1 MNRCG
6 IGRTRPRILRRAAA
20 LRILVYTREF
30 SVSIRLREETVRPV
44 SIAAV
49 MMLVATAAH
58 AQNDFPNKPVRFIVG
73 FSPGG
78 GSDILARL
86 LSEKLTESWGKP
98 FVVDNRS
105 GAGGTIALSLTAN
118 AAPDGYTMMM
128 ISGSQITNAV
138 LMTKM
143 NLDVLKAFAPVTQAT
158 SQPYLLVVHPS
169 VAAKNVKELIALAK
183 AKPGTL
189 NYASSG
195 TGSFAHL
202 GMELFKH
209 MTGTEMV
216 HIPFKGSGA
225 AMIDLLSGQV
235 QLALTSAIS
244 GAPHV
249 KTGKLRA
256 LAVTTAK
263 RSPVLPDLPT
273 VAEAGVPGYSVDG
286 WYAVVMPAKTPPA
299 IVNKL
304 NRELVRLLNT
314 PAVIEA
320 LARDGATPA
329 PGTPAQLLETMRTEL
344 AKWSKVVQAAGLK
357 ME

>member
-1 MNRCG
+1 MRNFFYAG
-6 IGRTRPRILRRAAA
+6 IA
-20 LRILVYTREF
+20 LPAL
-30 SVSIRLREETVRPV
+30 LGPPV
-44 SIAAV
+44 
-49 MMLVATAAH
+49 H
-58 AQNDFPNKPVRFIVG
+58 AQDYPQKPVRFIVG

-86 LSEKLTESWGKP
+86 LSDKLTESWGRP

-118 AAPDGYTMMM
+118 AAPDGYTVMM

-143 NLDVLKAFAPVTQAT
+143 SIDVLKAYAPVTQAT
-158 SQPYLLVVHPS
+158 SQPYILVVHPS

-183 AKPGTL
+183 SKPDAL

-202 GMELFKH
+202 GMELFKV

-225 AMIDLLSGQV
+225 AMIDLLGGQV

-244 GAPHV
+244 GMPHL
-249 KTGKLRA
+249 KTGKLRG
-256 LAVTTAK
+256 LAVTTLK
-263 RSPVLPDLPT
+263 RSPVIPEFPT
-273 VAEAGVPGYSVDG
+273 VAESGVPGYSVDG
-286 WYAVVMPAKTPPA
+286 WYAVVLPARTPAA
-299 IVNKL
+299 IVSKL
-304 NRELVRLLNT
+304 NRELVRLLET
-314 PAVIEA
+314 PAVVEA
-320 LARDGATPA
+320 LARDGAVPA
-329 PGTPAQLLETMRTEL
+329 PSTPAQLAETMRAEL
-344 AKWSKVVQAAGLK
+344 AKWDEVVKSAGLK
-357 ME
+357 IE

>member
-1 MNRCG
+1 MRNILYAG
-6 IGRTRPRILRRAAA
+6 IA
-20 LRILVYTREF
+20 LPAL
-30 SVSIRLREETVRPV
+30 LGGP
-44 SIAAV
+44 
-49 MMLVATAAH
+49 AH
-58 AQNDFPNKPVRFIVG
+58 AQDYPHKPVRFIVG

-86 LSEKLTESWGKP
+86 LSDKLTESWGRP

-118 AAPDGYTMMM
+118 AAPDGYTVMM

-143 NLDVLKAFAPVTQAT
+143 SIDVLKAYAPVTQAT
-158 SQPYLLVVHPS
+158 SQPYILVVHPS

-183 AKPGTL
+183 SKPDAL

-202 GMELFKH
+202 GMELFKV

-225 AMIDLLSGQV
+225 AMIDLLGGQV

-244 GAPHV
+244 GMPHL
-249 KTGKLRA
+249 KTGKLRG
-256 LAVTTAK
+256 LAVTTLK
-263 RSPVLPDLPT
+263 RSPVIPEFPT
-273 VAEAGVPGYSVDG
+273 VAESGVPGYSVDG
-286 WYAVVMPAKTPPA
+286 WYAVVLPARTPAA
-299 IVNKL
+299 IVSKL
-304 NRELVRLLNT
+304 NRELVRLLDT
-314 PAVIEA
+314 PAVVEA
-320 LARDGATPA
+320 LARDGAVPA
-329 PGTPAQLLETMRTEL
+329 PSTPAQLAETMRAEL
-344 AKWSKVVQAAGLK
+344 AKWDKVVKSAGLK
-357 ME
+357 IE

>member
-1 MNRCG
+1 MHNILYAGIALPLLG
-6 IGRTRPRILRRAAA
+6 IGAA
-20 LRILVYTREF
+20 
-30 SVSIRLREETVRPV
+30 P
-44 SIAAV
+44 
-49 MMLVATAAH
+49 
-58 AQNDFPNKPVRFIVG
+58 AQDYPHKPVRFIVG

-86 LSEKLTESWGKP
+86 LSDRLTESWGRP

-143 NLDVLKAFAPVTQAT
+143 NLDVLKAYAPVTQAT
-158 SQPYLLVVHPS
+158 SQPYLLVVHPA

-183 AKPGTL
+183 AKPGAL

-202 GMELFKH
+202 GMALFNL

-225 AMIDLLSGQV
+225 AMIDLLGGQV

-244 GAPHV
+244 GMPHL
-249 KTGKLRA
+249 KTGKLRG
-256 LAVTTAK
+256 LAVTTLK
-263 RSPVLPDLPT
+263 RSPVIPEFPT
-273 VAEAGVPGYSVDG
+273 VAESGVPDYAVDG
-286 WYAVVMPAKTPPA
+286 WYAVVLPAKTPAA

-304 NRELVRLLNT
+304 NRELVRLLDT
-314 PAVIEA
+314 PAVVDA
-320 LARDGATPA
+320 LAKDGAVPA
-329 PGTPAQLLETMRTEL
+329 PSTSVQLAETMRAEL
-344 AKWSKVVQAAGLK
+344 AKWTKVVKSAGLK

>member
-1 MNRCG
+1 M
-6 IGRTRPRILRRAAA
+6 
-20 LRILVYTREF
+20 
-30 SVSIRLREETVRPV
+30 RPV
-44 SIAAV
+44 LYAAIALPA
-49 MMLVATAAH
+49 LLGGP
-58 AQNDFPNKPVRFIVG
+58 AQAQDYPQKPVRFIVG

-86 LSEKLTESWGKP
+86 LSDKLTESWGRP

-118 AAPDGYTMMM
+118 AAPDGYTVMM

-143 NLDVLKAFAPVTQAT
+143 SIDVLKAYAPVTQAT
-158 SQPYLLVVHPS
+158 SQPYILVVHPS

-183 AKPGTL
+183 SKPDAL

-202 GMELFKH
+202 GMELFKV

-225 AMIDLLSGQV
+225 AMIDLLGGQV

-244 GAPHV
+244 GMPHL
-249 KTGKLRA
+249 KTGKLRG
-256 LAVTTAK
+256 LAVTTLK
-263 RSPVLPDLPT
+263 RSPVIPEFPT
-273 VAEAGVPGYSVDG
+273 VAESGVPGYSVDG
-286 WYAVVMPAKTPPA
+286 WYAVVLPARTPTA
-299 IVNKL
+299 IVSKL
-304 NRELVRLLNT
+304 NRELVRLLDT
-314 PAVIEA
+314 PAVVEA
-320 LARDGATPA
+320 LARDGAVPA
-329 PGTPAQLLETMRTEL
+329 PSTPAQLAETMRAEL
-344 AKWSKVVQAAGLK
+344 AKWDKVVKSAGLK
-357 ME
+357 IE

>member
-1 MNRCG
+1 VRNIFYAG
-6 IGRTRPRILRRAAA
+6 IA
-20 LRILVYTREF
+20 LPAL
-30 SVSIRLREETVRPV
+30 LGPPV
-44 SIAAV
+44 
-49 MMLVATAAH
+49 H
-58 AQNDFPNKPVRFIVG
+58 AQDYPQKPVRFIVG

-86 LSEKLTESWGKP
+86 LSDKLTESWGRP

-118 AAPDGYTMMM
+118 AAPDGYTVMM

-143 NLDVLKAFAPVTQAT
+143 SIDVLKAYAPVTQAT
-158 SQPYLLVVHPS
+158 SQPYILVVHPS

-183 AKPGTL
+183 SKPDAL

-202 GMELFKH
+202 GMELFKV

-225 AMIDLLSGQV
+225 AMIDLLGGQV

-244 GAPHV
+244 GMPHL
-249 KTGKLRA
+249 KTGKLRG
-256 LAVTTAK
+256 LAVTTLR
-263 RSPVLPDLPT
+263 RSPVIPEFPT
-273 VAEAGVPGYSVDG
+273 VAESGVPGYSVDG
-286 WYAVVMPAKTPPA
+286 WYAVVLPARTPAA
-299 IVNKL
+299 IVSKL
-304 NRELVRLLNT
+304 NRELVRLLET
-314 PAVIEA
+314 PAVVEA
-320 LARDGATPA
+320 LARDGAVPA
-329 PGTPAQLLETMRTEL
+329 PSTPAQLAETMRAEL
-344 AKWSKVVQAAGLK
+344 AKWDKVVKSAGLK
-357 ME
+357 IE

>member
-1 MNRCG
+1 LPHKSS
-6 IGRTRPRILRRAAA
+6 ITAVLA
-20 LRILVYTREF
+20 L
-30 SVSIRLREETVRPV
+30 
-44 SIAAV
+44 AV
-49 MMLVATAAH
+49 CAPAAH
-58 AQNDFPNKPVRFIVG
+58 AQDYPQKPVRFIVG

-86 LSEKLTESWGKP
+86 LSEKLTESWGRP

-118 AAPDGYTMMM
+118 AAPDGYTIMM

-143 NLDVLKAFAPVTQAT
+143 KLDVLKAYAPVTQAT
-158 SQPYLLVVHPS
+158 SQPYVLVVHPS
-169 VAAKNVKELIALAK
+169 VPAKNVKELIALAK

-202 GMELFKH
+202 GMELFNNL
-209 MTGTEMV
+209 TGTAMV

-225 AMIDLLSGQV
+225 AMIDLLGGQV

-244 GAPHV
+244 GMPHL
-249 KTGKLRA
+249 KTGKLRG
-256 LAVTTAK
+256 LAVTTLK
-263 RSPVLPDLPT
+263 RSPVIPEYPT
-273 VAEAGVPGYSVDG
+273 VAESGVPGYAVDG
-286 WYAVVMPAKTPPA
+286 WYAVVMPAKTPAA

-304 NRELVRLLNT
+304 NKELTRLLET
-314 PAVIEA
+314 PAVIDA
-320 LARDGATPA
+320 LAKDGAVPA
-329 PGTPAQLLETMRTEL
+329 AGTPAQLHETMRAEL
-344 AKWSKVVQAAGLK
+344 AKWARVIKSAGLK
-357 ME
+357 FE

>member
-1 MNRCG
+1 MRLIC
-6 IGRTRPRILRRAAA
+6 LALALAAA
-20 LRILVYTREF
+20 
-30 SVSIRLREETVRPV
+30 
-44 SIAAV
+44 
-49 MMLVATAAH
+49 AAH
-58 AQNDFPNKPVRFIVG
+58 AQDRYPDKPVRFIVG

-86 LSEKLTESWGKP
+86 LSEKLTESWGRP

-158 SQPYLLVVHPS
+158 SQPYILVVHPS
-169 VAAKNVKELIALAK
+169 IAAKSVKELIALAK
-183 AKPGTL
+183 SKPGTL

-244 GAPHV
+244 GAPHI
-249 KTGKLRA
+249 KTGRLRA

-263 RSPVLPDLPT
+263 RSPVMPDYPT

-286 WYAVVMPAKTPPA
+286 WYAVVLPANTPPT
-299 IVNKL
+299 IVTKL
-304 NRELVRLLNT
+304 NRELVRLLDS
-314 PAVIEA
+314 PAVIDA
-320 LARDGATPA
+320 LAKDGATPA
-329 PGTPAQLLETMRTEL
+329 PGTPAHLLETMRAEL
-344 AKWSKVVQAAGLK
+344 AKWSQVVKAAGLK

>member
-1 MNRCG
+1 MRNIFYAG
-6 IGRTRPRILRRAAA
+6 IA
-20 LRILVYTREF
+20 LPAL
-30 SVSIRLREETVRPV
+30 LGPPV
-44 SIAAV
+44 
-49 MMLVATAAH
+49 H
-58 AQNDFPNKPVRFIVG
+58 AQDYPQKPVRFIVG

-86 LSEKLTESWGKP
+86 LSDKLTESWGRP

-118 AAPDGYTMMM
+118 AAPDGYTVMM

-143 NLDVLKAFAPVTQAT
+143 SIDVLKAYAPVTQAT
-158 SQPYLLVVHPS
+158 SQPYILVVHPS

-183 AKPGTL
+183 SKPDAL

-202 GMELFKH
+202 GMELFKV

-225 AMIDLLSGQV
+225 AMIDLLGGQV

-244 GAPHV
+244 GMPHL
-249 KTGKLRA
+249 KTGKLRG
-256 LAVTTAK
+256 LAVTTLK
-263 RSPVLPDLPT
+263 RSPVIPEFPT
-273 VAEAGVPGYSVDG
+273 VAESGVPGYSVDG
-286 WYAVVMPAKTPPA
+286 WYAVVLPARTPAA
-299 IVNKL
+299 IVSKL
-304 NRELVRLLNT
+304 NRELVRLLET
-314 PAVIEA
+314 PAVVEA
-320 LARDGATPA
+320 LARDGAVPA
-329 PGTPAQLLETMRTEL
+329 PSTPAQLAETMRAEL
-344 AKWSKVVQAAGLK
+344 AKWDKVVKSAGLK
-357 ME
+357 IE

>member
-1 MNRCG
+1 MRK
-6 IGRTRPRILRRAAA
+6 IFVIAVLPT
-20 LRILVYTREF
+20 LV
-30 SVSIRLREETVRPV
+30 PV
-44 SIAAV
+44 V
-49 MMLVATAAH
+49 H
-58 AQNDFPNKPVRFIVG
+58 AQDYPQKPVRFIVG

-86 LSEKLTESWGKP
+86 LSEKLTESWGRP

-143 NLDVLKAFAPVTQAT
+143 NLDVLKAYAPVTQAT
-158 SQPYLLVVHPS
+158 SQPYILVVHPS

-183 AKPGTL
+183 AKPGAL

-202 GMELFKH
+202 GMELFNT
-209 MTGTEMV
+209 MTATEMV

-225 AMIDLLSGQV
+225 AMIDLLGGQV

-244 GAPHV
+244 GMPHL
-249 KTGKLRA
+249 KTGKLRG
-256 LAVTTAK
+256 LAVTTLK
-263 RSPVLPDLPT
+263 RSPVIPEYPT
-273 VAEAGVPGYSVDG
+273 VAESGVPGYAVDG
-286 WYAVVMPAKTPPA
+286 WYAVVLPAKTPPA

-304 NRELVRLLNT
+304 NAELVRLLDT
-314 PAVIEA
+314 PAVIDA
-320 LARDGATPA
+320 LAKDGATPA
-329 PGTPAQLLETMRTEL
+329 PSTPAQLQETMRAEL
-344 AKWSKVVQAAGLK
+344 AKWAKVVKSAGLK
-357 ME
+357 GE

>member
-1 MNRCG
+1 VRNIFPAG
-6 IGRTRPRILRRAAA
+6 IALSALLAA
-20 LRILVYTREF
+20 
-30 SVSIRLREETVRPV
+30 SVC
-44 SIAAV
+44 
-49 MMLVATAAH
+49 
-58 AQNDFPNKPVRFIVG
+58 AQDYPQKPVRFIVG

-86 LSEKLTESWGKP
+86 LSDKLTESWGRP

-118 AAPDGYTMMM
+118 AAPDGYTVMM

-143 NLDVLKAFAPVTQAT
+143 NLDVLKAYAPVTQAT
-158 SQPYLLVVHPS
+158 SQPYILVVHPS

-202 GMELFKH
+202 GMELFKT
-209 MTGTEMV
+209 MTGTDMV

-225 AMIDLLSGQV
+225 AMIDLLGGQV

-244 GAPHV
+244 GMPHL
-249 KTGKLRA
+249 KTGKLRG
-256 LAVTTAK
+256 LAVTTLK
-263 RSPVLPDLPT
+263 RSPVIPEFPT
-273 VAEAGVPGYSVDG
+273 VAESGVPGYAVDG
-286 WYAVVMPAKTPPA
+286 WYAVVLPAKTPAA
-299 IVNKL
+299 IVTKL
-304 NRELVRLLNT
+304 NKELVRLLDT
-314 PAVIEA
+314 PAVVEA
-320 LARDGATPA
+320 LAKDGAVPA
-329 PGTPAQLLETMRTEL
+329 PSTPAQLGETMRAEL
-344 AKWSKVVQAAGLK
+344 AKWDKVVKSAGLK
-357 ME
+357 IE

>member
-1 MNRCG
+1 M
-6 IGRTRPRILRRAAA
+6 RPILYAAIA
-20 LRILVYTREF
+20 LPAL
-30 SVSIRLREETVRPV
+30 LGGP
-44 SIAAV
+44 
-49 MMLVATAAH
+49 AH
-58 AQNDFPNKPVRFIVG
+58 AQDYPQKPVRFIVG

-86 LSEKLTESWGKP
+86 LSDKLTESWGRP

-118 AAPDGYTMMM
+118 AAPDGYTVMM

-143 NLDVLKAFAPVTQAT
+143 SIDVLKAYAPVTQAT
-158 SQPYLLVVHPS
+158 SQPYILVVHPS

-183 AKPGTL
+183 SKPDAL

-202 GMELFKH
+202 GMELFKV

-225 AMIDLLSGQV
+225 AMIDLLGGQV

-244 GAPHV
+244 GMPHL
-249 KTGKLRA
+249 KTGKLRG
-256 LAVTTAK
+256 LAVTTLK
-263 RSPVLPDLPT
+263 RSPVIPEFPT
-273 VAEAGVPGYSVDG
+273 VAESGVPGYSVDG
-286 WYAVVMPAKTPPA
+286 WYAVVLPARTPTA
-299 IVNKL
+299 IVSKL
-304 NRELVRLLNT
+304 NRELVRLLDT
-314 PAVIEA
+314 PAVVEA
-320 LARDGATPA
+320 LARDGAVPA
-329 PGTPAQLLETMRTEL
+329 PSTPAQLAETMRAEL
-344 AKWSKVVQAAGLK
+344 AKWDKVVKSAGLK
-357 ME
+357 IE

>member
-1 MNRCG
+1 VRIDLTAG
-6 IGRTRPRILRRAAA
+6 IAMLALTAGAAC
-20 LRILVYTREF
+20 
-30 SVSIRLREETVRPV
+30 
-44 SIAAV
+44 
-49 MMLVATAAH
+49 
-58 AQNDFPNKPVRFIVG
+58 AQDYPQKPVRFIVG

-86 LSEKLTESWGKP
+86 LSEKLTESWGRP

-118 AAPDGYTMMM
+118 AAPDGYTIMM

-143 NLDVLKAFAPVTQAT
+143 NLDVLKAYAPVTQAT
-158 SQPYLLVVHPS
+158 SQPYILVVHPS
-169 VAAKNVKELIALAK
+169 VPAKNVKELIALAK
-183 AKPGTL
+183 AKPGSL

-202 GMELFKH
+202 GMELFNN
-209 MTGTEMV
+209 MTGTGMV

-225 AMIDLLSGQV
+225 AMIDLLGGQV

-244 GAPHV
+244 GMPHL
-249 KTGKLRA
+249 KTGKLRG

-263 RSPVLPDLPT
+263 RSPVIPEYPT

-286 WYAVVMPAKTPPA
+286 WYAVVLPAKTPVA

-304 NRELVRLLNT
+304 NKELVKLLDT
-314 PAVIEA
+314 PVVIEA
-320 LARDGATPA
+320 LAKDGAVPA
-329 PGTPAQLLETMRTEL
+329 GSTPAQLHETMRAEL
-344 AKWSKVVQAAGLK
+344 AKWAGVIKSAGLK

>member
-1 MNRCG
+1 MLN
-6 IGRTRPRILRRAAA
+6 IFYARIALSMLLAGAAN
-20 LRILVYTREF
+20 
-30 SVSIRLREETVRPV
+30 
-44 SIAAV
+44 
-49 MMLVATAAH
+49 
-58 AQNDFPNKPVRFIVG
+58 AQDYPQKPVRFIVG

-86 LSEKLTESWGKP
+86 LSDKLTESWGRP

-105 GAGGTIALSLTAN
+105 GAGGTIALTLTAN
-118 AAPDGYTMMM
+118 AAPDGYTLMM

-143 NLDVLKAFAPVTQAT
+143 NLDVLKAYAPVTQAT
-158 SQPYLLVVHPS
+158 SQPYILVVHPS
-169 VAAKNVKELIALAK
+169 VAAKNVRELIALAK
-183 AKPGTL
+183 AKPGAL

-202 GMELFKH
+202 GMELFKT

-225 AMIDLLSGQV
+225 AMIDLLGGQV

-244 GAPHV
+244 GMPHL
-249 KTGKLRA
+249 KTGKLRG
-256 LAVTTAK
+256 LAVTTLK
-263 RSPVLPDLPT
+263 RSPVIPDYPT
-273 VAEAGVPGYSVDG
+273 VAESGVPGYSVDG
-286 WYAVVMPAKTPPA
+286 WYAVVLPAKTPAA

-304 NRELVRLLNT
+304 NRELTRLLGT
-314 PAVIEA
+314 PAVINA
-320 LARDGATPA
+320 LAQDGAVPA
-329 PGTPAQLLETMRTEL
+329 AGTPAQLYETMRAEL
-344 AKWSKVVQAAGLK
+344 AKWSRVVQSAGLK